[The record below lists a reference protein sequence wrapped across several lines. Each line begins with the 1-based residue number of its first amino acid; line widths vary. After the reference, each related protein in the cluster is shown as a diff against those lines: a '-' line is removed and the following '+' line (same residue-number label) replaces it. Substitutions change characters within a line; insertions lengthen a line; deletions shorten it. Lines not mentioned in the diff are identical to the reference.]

1 MENILLLVVAL
12 EYHVTKEKEL
22 SSAKSSHPEVH
33 IRVFFF

>member
-12 EYHVTKEKEL
+12 EYHVTKGKEL

-33 IRVFFF
+33 I